1 MPAKPIQERRRFPR
15 PPLWLNLL
23 LVILALGTFVFAQRQ
38 RNEIDSKTALLFA
51 PSRSNPAELNEI
63 RDQLSQ
69 MDVTEEQLKREL
81 DARMEYLHTIDSE
94 QFYLS
99 VDTAKKKLALRL
111 GKDVVREADI
121 QLGDAKTIRSGTKTW
136 TFVPVKGAFTVA
148 DKKTTYGWVVPEWAY
163 AMRGEQVPAARAN
176 VQNGLGT
183 YVLFL
188 PDGYL
193 IQSPPPPSSPLA
205 GNPKPGSIMIP
216 EADLAAMWPRII
228 PGQTRVYIF

>member
-1 MPAKPIQERRRFPR
+1 MQDRRRFPR

-23 LVILALGTFVFAQRQ
+23 LLIVALATFVFAQHQ
-38 RNEIDSKTALLFA
+38 RNEIDAKTAMLFT
-51 PSRSNPAELNEI
+51 PSKSNPAEVNQI
-63 RDQLSQ
+63 RDELSQ

-99 VDTAKKKLALRL
+99 VDTARKKLALRL

-121 QLGDAKTIRSGTKTW
+121 QIGDGRTIKSGGKTW
-136 TFVPVKGAFTVA
+136 TFIPLKGAFTVN
-148 DKKTTYGWVVPEWAY
+148 DKKTNYGWVVPEWLY
-163 AMRGEQVPAARAN
+163 AMRGEPAPAAPPNIR
-176 VQNGLGT
+176 NGLGT
-183 YVLFL
+183 YVVFL

-193 IQSPPPPSSPLA
+193 IQTPPPAGSPLA
-205 GNPKPGSIMIP
+205 GMPKPGSIMIP

>member
-1 MPAKPIQERRRFPR
+1 MPVKPIQERRRFPR

-38 RNEIDSKTALLFA
+38 RGEIDAKTAILFT
-51 PSRSNPAELNEI
+51 PSKSNPAELNQI
-63 RDQLSQ
+63 RDELSQ
-69 MDVTEEQLKREL
+69 MDVTEGQLKREL
-81 DARMEYLHTIDSE
+81 DARMEYLKTIDSE

-99 VDTAKKKLALRL
+99 VDTARKKLALRL

-121 QLGDAKTIRSGTKTW
+121 EIGEAKMVKSGTKTW
-136 TFVPVKGAFTVA
+136 TFVPVKGAFTVT
-148 DKKTTYGWVVPEWAY
+148 DKKTNYGWVVPEWAY
-163 AMRGEQVPAARAN
+163 AMRGAPAGHEN
-176 VQNGLGT
+176 VANGLGT

-193 IQSPPPPSSPLA
+193 IQSPPPASSPLA
-205 GNPKPGSIMIP
+205 GRPKPGSIMIP
-216 EADLAAMWPRII
+216 EADLAAMWPRIT

>member
-1 MPAKPIQERRRFPR
+1 
-15 PPLWLNLL
+15 LL
-23 LVILALGTFVFAQRQ
+23 LVVVALATFVFAQQQ
-38 RNEIDSKTALLFA
+38 RNEIDAKTAILFT
-51 PSRSNPAELNEI
+51 PTKSNPAEVNQI
-63 RDQLSQ
+63 REELSQ
-69 MDVTEEQLKREL
+69 MDVTERQLKREL

-99 VDTAKKKLALRL
+99 VDTARKKLALRL

-121 QLGDAKTIRSGTKTW
+121 QVGDARTVKSGTKTW
-136 TFVPVKGAFTVA
+136 TFVPVKGAFTVT
-148 DKKTTYGWVVPEWAY
+148 DKKTNYGWVVSEWAY
-163 AMRGEQVPAARAN
+163 ALRGEPLPAVRQNIA
-176 VQNGLGT
+176 NGLGT

-205 GNPKPGSIMIP
+205 GTPKPGSIMVP
-216 EADLAAMWPRII
+216 EADLAAMWPRIT